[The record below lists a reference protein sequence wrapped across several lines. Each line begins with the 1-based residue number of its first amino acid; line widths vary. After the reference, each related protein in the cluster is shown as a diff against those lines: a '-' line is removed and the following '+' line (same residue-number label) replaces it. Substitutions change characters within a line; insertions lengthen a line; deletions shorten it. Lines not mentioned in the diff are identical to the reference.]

1 METMNK
7 EQTAR
12 ELNQYFYTQSSKF
25 STVARYYAYCTLV
38 LNVLL
43 IMHCKDNLHVLWLLG
58 VLPQVVYLIL
68 DMDHYYNDATN
79 YYKELKRLD
88 NDNYDEESH
97 ENSMDDISLQSYNS
111 FLGKRIMSVIMVITS
126 SITSLLALAW
136 AVN

>member
-1 METMNK
+1 MEMMNK
-7 EQTAR
+7 ERAVR

-68 DMDHYYNDATN
+68 DMDHYYNDAFE

-88 NDNYDEESH
+88 DNNCDVESH
-97 ENSMDDISLQSYNS
+97 ECNMNDISQQSFNS
-111 FLGKRIMSVIMVITS
+111 FITKHKMSVIMIITS
-126 SITSLLALAW
+126 SVASMLALAW
-136 AVN
+136 MTN